1 MSTQM
6 ASTERATSLKNKQHI
21 LSRRKTMSY
30 TPTSSPSSTVPSG
43 CIPPPRNPYHQNGWV
58 QRKDTECGPSPRKRQ
73 RPSLRLRRRP
83 RALQLDGLSPLTR
96 ERPSVRLRRR
106 PRALLLD
113 GQSPLERQRP
123 SLRLRRRP
131 RALQLDG
138 PSPLTRQRPSLRL
151 RRRPR
156 ALSLDG
162 LSPLAR
168 QRPSPRSRR
177 RPERVT
183 LDGPSPGARQ
193 RQRGQQQSSL
203 SPTVPIEKIGGAAQ
217 QRLLPSTSQQGEQ
230 RHEASFLPP
239 LSASLPFESPTA
251 TLRRHTAHARIALS
265 RGSAT
270 TPRTRTQKRPSA

>member
-1 MSTQM
+1 MECVSPLWVAWGRGPGGEKKRKKIM
-6 ASTERATSLKNKQHI
+6 KEDVP
-21 LSRRKTMSY
+21 LSYSQSVPVSFSREL
-30 TPTSSPSSTVPSG
+30 SSFFIG
-43 CIPPPRNPYHQNGWV
+43 DGF
-58 QRKDTECGPSPRKRQ
+58 
-73 RPSLRLRRRP
+73 RRRP
-83 RALQLDGLSPLTR
+83 RVLLLTDQVLSRGSALASGSGVVLEHSSSTDQVLSRGNAPASGSGVVLEHYCSTDK
-96 ERPSVRLRRR
+96 
-106 PRALLLD
+106 ALL
-113 GQSPLERQRP
+113 QRP

>member
-58 QRKDTECGPSPRKRQ
+58 QRKDTECGPSPRK
-73 RPSLRLRRRP
+73 
-83 RALQLDGLSPLTR
+83 
-96 ERPSVRLRRR
+96 
-106 PRALLLD
+106 
-113 GQSPLERQRP
+113 
-123 SLRLRRRP
+123 
-131 RALQLDG
+131 
-138 PSPLTRQRPSLRL
+138 RQRPSLRL